1 MTNLTLT
8 NGNIVSIESIRYAFN
23 KCIFTFTIYQKDG
36 FWKSEMVENFSIG
49 YYDSVQDYI
58 LSNY

>member
-8 NGNIVSIESIRYAFN
+8 NGNIAVIESTRYAFG
-23 KCIFTFTIYQKDG
+23 KCIFTFQIVQKDG
-36 FWKSEMVENFSIG
+36 FWKSHHSESFSLDYYNSVE
-49 YYDSVQDYI
+49 DYI